1 MKTCLWVDDERSVP
15 DNTEEREWM
24 EAKTF
29 HHAIMLLEFCN
40 FDEVALDHDL
50 GPASV
55 YGNTELNGYHI
66 VKWLVQRKMDGLYV
80 PPVIKV
86 HTANPVG
93 RDNMQA
99 MIDRYLS

>member
-1 MKTCLWVDDERSVP
+1 MKTCLWVDDERPQPEDTNECQWLV
-15 DNTEEREWM
+15 
-24 EAKTF
+24 AKNF
-29 HHAIMLLEFCN
+29 HYAITLLEYN
-40 FDEVALDHDL
+40 DFDEVSLDHDL

-55 YGNTELNGYHI
+55 YGNTELTGYHI

-80 PPVIKV
+80 PLVVKV